1 METLKALAG
10 IAVLALVLGLFNKQ
24 EALPIPGTEPDAPQY
39 KPIRIDGPVPKEL
52 FGLRNKGNGIW
63 VNASGQEVYKQARV
77 YKGGSQPRPLE
88 PVRKDGCLFNATKP
102 VDVILDS
109 NKYPASALH
118 IYLGARHG
126 VPQTLHI
133 NRDPGYDIR
142 SNSLEGIPS
151 NSTYDRDESP
161 FALSN
166 EAAVYNKVVGTS
178 DIAYIPFGDNRGSG
192 SSMGNQLSKYCTG
205 QSFRIVLKPSS

>member
-24 EALPIPGTEPDAPQY
+24 EALPVPGTEPDTPEY
-39 KPIRIDGPVPKEL
+39 KPIRIDGPPPQKI
-52 FGLRNKGNGIW
+52 FGLQNQGKGVW
-63 VNASGQEVYKQARV
+63 VDSAGKVVYRQARV
-77 YKGGSQPRPLE
+77 YAGGSQPRPLE
-88 PVRKDGCLFNATKP
+88 AVRKEGCVFKP
-102 VDVILDS
+102 TEPVSVVLDS

-118 IYLGARHG
+118 IYLGARNG

-166 EAAVYNKVVGTS
+166 EAAVYNKTVGTS
-178 DIAYIPFGDNRGSG
+178 DIAYIPFSDNRGSG
-192 SSMGNQLSKYCTG
+192 SSMGNQLSDYCTG
-205 QSFRIVLKPSS
+205 QPFRIVLKPSS